1 MCLVGGGLKHSQ
13 SPPHFSTCTST
24 QALSEVESEDLVQE
38 ERTRK
43 AAVRRSRMDA
53 DLDAESADLQEKKAV
68 SRIPLTLFSSPPPA
82 RQSPTV
88 KMFTINF
95 NKSTEERAARVRACN
110 SNRSLQSGQ
119 KY

>member
-1 MCLVGGGLKHSQ
+1 MFGGGWIKAFSLT
-13 SPPHFSTCTST
+13 PHFSTCTST

-68 SRIPLTLFSSPPPA
+68 SRIPLTLFSSPPA

-95 NKSTEERAARVRACN
+95 NIKSA
-110 SNRSLQSGQ
+110 
-119 KY
+119 

>member
-1 MCLVGGGLKHSQ
+1 MYRKPPCVFGGGWIKA
-13 SPPHFSTCTST
+13 FSLTPYSSTSTST

-82 RQSPTV
+82 RQFPTV
-88 KMFTINF
+88 EIFTINF
-95 NKSTEERAARVRACN
+95 NKSA
-110 SNRSLQSGQ
+110 
-119 KY
+119 

>member
-1 MCLVGGGLKHSQ
+1 MFGGGWIKA
-13 SPPHFSTCTST
+13 FSLTPYSSTYTST

-82 RQSPTV
+82 RQFPTV
-88 KMFTINF
+88 EIFTININF
-95 NKSTEERAARVRACN
+95 NKSA
-110 SNRSLQSGQ
+110 
-119 KY
+119 